1 LLVGFMILHIYMTTT
16 GITVLENIKSMIT
29 GRKRIR
35 AQEERAG
42 ERGKRIV
49 AE

>member
-1 LLVGFMILHIYMTTT
+1 
-16 GITVLENIKSMIT
+16 MIT